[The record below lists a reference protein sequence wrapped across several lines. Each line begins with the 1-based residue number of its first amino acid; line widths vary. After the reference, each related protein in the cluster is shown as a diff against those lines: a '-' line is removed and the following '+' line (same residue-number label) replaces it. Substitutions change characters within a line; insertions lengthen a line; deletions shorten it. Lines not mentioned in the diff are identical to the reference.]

1 MKKAEEAM
9 RDDEITS
16 EHTCARIGQVLEELE
31 ALRLEMGRHR
41 DARVPMHV
49 SNASPREVFYHARTV
64 HRKTNQLCVELGGDS
79 VSPPSAVERSRARP
93 SDVLLVLDSIRER
106 LARARELLRI
116 EGDLSRPELP
126 GPLLRSHGMV
136 ASDVL
141 AGCLVASR
149 QLNAMLDRAFT
160 SVDAREQLI
169 RALGLTDRLLGFLGA
184 KLPPAPPFERR
195 KFPRDV
201 FQVLW
206 ETCEVQQRILRDS
219 GVTTLEIHRGFV
231 GEEPTD
237 VYDLASLIV
246 SELEYLASLL
256 SIKEASSEATAMQ
269 SPILPAHNFRL
280 AKQLQAAIGAL
291 AEGARARPDWLRT
304 AQG

>member
-1 MKKAEEAM
+1 M
-9 RDDEITS
+9 RDDEITP

-31 ALRLEMGRHR
+31 TLRLEMGRNR
-41 DARVPMHV
+41 DARVPIQV

-64 HRKTNQLCVELGGDS
+64 HRKANQLCVELGGDS
-79 VSPPSAVERSRARP
+79 VSPPSAAEPGRARP
-93 SDVLLVLDSIRER
+93 SDVLILLDSTRER
-106 LARARELLRI
+106 LAQARTLLRI
-116 EGDLSRPELP
+116 EGDSSRPELP
-126 GPLLRSHGMV
+126 GPLLRSPGKD

-149 QLNAMLDRAFT
+149 QLNAMLDHAFAAGE
-160 SVDAREQLI
+160 SREQLI
-169 RALGLTDRLLGFLGA
+169 CALGLADRLLTFQGA
-184 KLPPAPPFERR
+184 KLPPAPPLERR

-206 ETCEVQQRILRDS
+206 ETCEVQQRMLRDS
-219 GVTTLEIHRGFV
+219 GITTLEIHRGFI

-246 SELEYLASLL
+246 SELEYMVSLL

-269 SPILPAHNFRL
+269 SPILPTHNFRL

-291 AEGARARPDWLRT
+291 AEGARARPGWLRT
-304 AQG
+304 AHG

>member
-1 MKKAEEAM
+1 MSG
-9 RDDEITS
+9 DEITS

-31 ALRLEMGRHR
+31 ALRLEMGRIR

-49 SNASPREVFYHARTV
+49 RDASPREVFYHAQTV
-64 HRKTNQLCVELGGDS
+64 HRKANQLCVELGADS
-79 VSPPSAVERSRARP
+79 VSPPITAEPARARP
-93 SDVLLVLDSIRER
+93 SDVLPLLDSTRER
-106 LARARELLRI
+106 LAQARALLRL
-116 EGDLSRPELP
+116 EGDSLRPALP
-126 GPLLRSHGMV
+126 GPLLRNIGKD

-149 QLNAMLDRAFT
+149 QLNVMLAHAFA
-160 SVDAREQLI
+160 SREGHEQLI
-169 RALGLTDRLLGFLGA
+169 RALGLAERLLAFHGA
-184 KLPPAPPFERR
+184 ELPPAPPLERR

-201 FQVLW
+201 FQLLW
-206 ETCEVQQRILRDS
+206 QACEVLHQTLCDS
-219 GVTTLEIHRGFV
+219 GVKALEIHRGFV

-246 SELEYLASLL
+246 SELEYLASFLP
-256 SIKEASSEATAMQ
+256 IKEAPPQATATQ

-280 AKQLQAAIGAL
+280 ARQLQAAIGTL
-291 AEGARARPDWLRT
+291 AEAVRARPDWLRR